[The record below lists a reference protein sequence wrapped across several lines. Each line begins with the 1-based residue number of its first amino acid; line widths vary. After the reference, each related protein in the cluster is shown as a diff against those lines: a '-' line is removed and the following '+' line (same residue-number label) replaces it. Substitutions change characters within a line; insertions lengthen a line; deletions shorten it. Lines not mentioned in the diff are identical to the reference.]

1 MQQNFTTAPI
11 VGAATNMLSIFDKIE
26 VRNEEKI
33 AQIDRDF
40 CEGQQRLLYATLD
53 QLDVW
58 YANFMKDAEQYK
70 EEYKYS
76 VTPEGRIEYREP
88 YRYSY
93 DVETY
98 KDLLFLPFKPI
109 NTIVEMR
116 ARAIQRFISSIISHF
131 NKSYAL
137 SISAPEMDKK
147 SLPANYRPV
156 YMSYIDIVINH
167 LGGKSFRQKAEDEIT
182 GRLLALYPDGG
193 WKKPPVQKSKA
204 ITFYNIISFSSSH
217 WEYYKE
223 YQLDYSYA
231 QNLEILCAALALFGD
246 GRLNGGT
253 RVIRDWKQDNISI
266 TDWYKLSTIKPIE
279 MKFFK
284 NGRIDVRFDSQNE
297 AIECFNRL
305 KLNTL

>member
-33 AQIDRDF
+33 TQIDRDF

-76 VTPEGRIEYREP
+76 VTPEGRIEYRDP

-109 NTIVEMR
+109 NTIVDMR
-116 ARAIQRFISSIISHF
+116 AGAIQRFINSIISHF

-193 WKKPPVQKSKA
+193 WKKPPIQKSKA
-204 ITFYNIISFSSSH
+204 ITFNNIISFSSSH

>member
-167 LGGKSFRQKAEDEIT
+167 LGGKSFRQKQKMKSQGDCLLYTLMED
-182 GRLLALYPDGG
+182 GRSLQSRNQRLSL
-193 WKKPPVQKSKA
+193 
-204 ITFYNIISFSSSH
+204 FIISFH
-217 WEYYKE
+217 
-223 YQLDYSYA
+223 L
-231 QNLEILCAALALFGD
+231 AALTG
-246 GRLNGGT
+246 
-253 RVIRDWKQDNISI
+253 NII
-266 TDWYKLSTIKPIE
+266 KSTSLIIVMHK
-279 MKFFK
+279 
-284 NGRIDVRFDSQNE
+284 
-297 AIECFNRL
+297 
-305 KLNTL
+305 T

>member
-76 VTPEGRIEYREP
+76 VTPEGRIEYRDP

-109 NTIVEMR
+109 NTIIEMR

-156 YMSYIDIVINH
+156 YMSYIDIVIN
-167 LGGKSFRQKAEDEIT
+167 LIWVVRVSARKRKMKSQGDCLLYTLMEGGRSLQSRNQ
-182 GRLLALYPDGG
+182 RLSL
-193 WKKPPVQKSKA
+193 
-204 ITFYNIISFSSSH
+204 FIISFHS
-217 WEYYKE
+217 
-223 YQLDYSYA
+223 
-231 QNLEILCAALALFGD
+231 AALTG
-246 GRLNGGT
+246 
-253 RVIRDWKQDNISI
+253 NITKSI
-266 TDWYKLSTIKPIE
+266 NSIIVMHKT
-279 MKFFK
+279 
-284 NGRIDVRFDSQNE
+284 
-297 AIECFNRL
+297 
-305 KLNTL
+305 